1 MELSEMF
8 YTFVITTMGGIC
20 VLSLKLCYKSKCK
33 KVSVCGL
40 TFERD
45 LEIEMKEDFEEIHNK
60 TQDKTS
66 TL

>member
-8 YTFVITTMGGIC
+8 YTFVITTLGGIC

-33 KVSVCGL
+33 KVSLCGIS
-40 TFERD
+40 FERD
-45 LEIEMKEDFEEIHNK
+45 LEIEMREDLAEMHKAEEK
-60 TQDKTS
+60 QS